1 MLHVV
6 SSLKVADSFP
16 EIVGVLPQPAD
27 IQFKFRGNED
37 LA

>member
-6 SSLKVADSFP
+6 SSLKVAASFP
-16 EIVGVLPQPAD
+16 EIVGFLLQPAD
-27 IQFKFRGNED
+27 TQFKFRGNKD